1 VLIELGVL
9 VLPTRQVAWLG
20 AQIAALQHVSGN
32 RIVLGVGIGG
42 FPDSP
47 FWRAVG
53 GPAKGRGQLVERMLT
68 VLPQLIAGE
77 PITLADGRSRPTV
90 TLAPP
95 APVPLL
101 LVGGHCDIAIRR
113 AITHGD
119 GWFPSLMSPATLA
132 ARVKTLHDL
141 AAAHGR
147 PRPRVH
153 FGRRPR
159 QLRTVRRADAR
170 AHRTTRHD
178 LRGSGGC
185 SDHRRPSAGR

>member
-1 VLIELGVL
+1 MARVEIGVGLPTSGDLGPPGAYELVAQARHAERVGLDSVSVSDVLVGDGTPAVESIVAAAAVAVATERVLIELGVL

-77 PITLADGRSRPTV
+77 PTTLDDGWSRPTV

-101 LVGGHCDIAIRR
+101 LVGGHAISR
-113 AITHGD
+113 
-119 GWFPSLMSPATLA
+119 S
-132 ARVKTLHDL
+132 
-141 AAAHGR
+141 
-147 PRPRVH
+147 
-153 FGRRPR
+153 
-159 QLRTVRRADAR
+159 DA
-170 AHRTTRHD
+170 
-178 LRGSGGC
+178 
-185 SDHRRPSAGR
+185 P